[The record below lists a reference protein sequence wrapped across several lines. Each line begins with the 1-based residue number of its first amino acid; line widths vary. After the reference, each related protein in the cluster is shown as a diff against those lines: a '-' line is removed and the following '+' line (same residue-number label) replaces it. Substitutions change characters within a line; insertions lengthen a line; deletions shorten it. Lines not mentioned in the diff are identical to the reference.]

1 MKSTTNPFQQLQEW
15 KERNKTAQKQAETAK
30 KTESNS
36 MAKVKEKNAQNANK
50 REFYTL
56 PQLNR
61 EFYLMKLSASR
72 CKSEF
77 PDNFH
82 FKQTFAKECEDLCQR
97 LKGGYLL
104 LMKLHK
110 QGLISKADL
119 KTFTNF
125 REASGYLNFN
135 LKEIAQQIE
144 QVEQGTAE
152 PVSYEQANEI
162 PN

>member
-1 MKSTTNPFQQLQEW
+1 M
-15 KERNKTAQKQAETAK
+15 
-30 KTESNS
+30 
-36 MAKVKEKNAQNANK
+36 
-50 REFYTL
+50 
-56 PQLNR
+56 NR

-110 QGLISKADL
+110 QGLISKEDL

-135 LKEIAQQIE
+135 LKEIAHHIE

>member
-1 MKSTTNPFQQLQEW
+1 MKPTNPITQLKALKAQMQ
-15 KERNKTAQKQAETAK
+15 AQKA
-30 KTESNS
+30 TEKPLKEEIKANPKP
-36 MAKVKEKNAQNANK
+36 KVKNAQNANK

-82 FKQTFAKECEDLCQR
+82 FKQTFAKECEDLGQR

-110 QGLISKADL
+110 QGLISKEDL

-135 LKEIAQQIE
+135 LKEIAHHIE

>member
-1 MKSTTNPFQQLQEW
+1 MKPTNPITQLKALKAQMQ
-15 KERNKTAQKQAETAK
+15 AQKATK
-30 KTESNS
+30 KPL
-36 MAKVKEKNAQNANK
+36 KEEIKANTKPKTKNAQNANK

-77 PDNFH
+77 SDNFH
-82 FKQTFAKECEDLCQR
+82 FKQTFAKECEDLGQR

-135 LKEIAQQIE
+135 LKEIAHHIE